1 MSRNEEKL
9 FGDAVKVNHRWQQPI
24 KKWSLVGALATTV
37 PCQVF
42 HSSLTKSGNRN
53 VMKNNILVDVIRIRK
68 NQELNANKSI
78 SLKINNQNVLIK
90 KLELFGI
97 STKSG
102 SGGILNTAR
111 V

>member
-1 MSRNEEKL
+1 MSRNEGKL
-9 FGDAVKVNHRWQQPI
+9 FGDAAKVNHKWQQLI
-24 KKWSLVGALATTV
+24 KKWSLVDGLAMTAR
-37 PCQVF
+37 CQVY

-53 VMKNNILVDVIRIRK
+53 EMKNNILVDVIKIRK
-68 NQELNANKSI
+68 NQELNASKSI